1 MIYKGFT
8 EAARRVAD
16 NPFVGEQRDDDNKT
30 RILVVED
37 EEAIRRGL
45 CDVLAYHGH
54 APIEAEDGE
63 RGLELALGGGFA
75 LLLLDIMLPG
85 RSGFEVCRELR
96 ERGDDVPVLM
106 LTARG
111 SEEDVLEGFRC
122 GADDYVTKPFSVA
135 ELTARVEAILRRSGG
150 LRDEARAP
158 FDFGPWHV
166 DPSNLRA
173 EDDERRL
180 DLTAREI
187 EMLQL
192 FLRERGRIVSRR
204 MLLAEV
210 WQAPDPDRLETRTVD
225 MQIAKLR
232 KKLDG
237 ESGSLLETVRG
248 AGYRFGG

>member
-1 MIYKGFT
+1 
-8 EAARRVAD
+8 VAD
-16 NPFVGEQRDDDNKT
+16 TAFVDEHEGDDKA

-37 EEAIRRGL
+37 EAPIRRGL

-54 APIEAEDGE
+54 APIPAEDGE
-63 RGLELALGGGFA
+63 RGLALASGGGFA

-85 RSGFEVCRELR
+85 RSGFDVCRELR
-96 ERGDDVPVLM
+96 ERGHDVPVLM

-150 LRDEARAP
+150 LREESRAP

-166 DPSNLRA
+166 DPRNLRA
-173 EDDERRL
+173 DSGETRV
-180 DLTAREI
+180 DLTARELEI
-187 EMLQL
+187 VQL

-210 WQAPDPDRLETRTVD
+210 WHAPDPDRLETRTVD

-232 KKLDG
+232 KKLDI
-237 ESGSLLETVRG
+237 ESASLLETVRG

>member
-1 MIYKGFT
+1 MT
-8 EAARRVAD
+8 EQ
-16 NPFVGEQRDDDNKT
+16 PDDDKKA

-54 APIEAEDGE
+54 APIEAATGD
-63 RGLELALGGGFA
+63 RGLELALGGEFS
-75 LLLLDIMLPG
+75 LVLLDIMLPG
-85 RSGFEVCRELR
+85 RSGYEVCRELR
-96 ERGDDVPVLM
+96 ARGEDVPVLM

-111 SEEDVLEGFRC
+111 REEDVLEGFRC

-150 LRDEARAP
+150 LREERDAC
-158 FDFGPWHV
+158 FDFGPWRI

-173 EDDERRL
+173 DDGTQHI
-180 DLTAREI
+180 DLTRRELAI
-187 EMLQL
+187 LEL

-204 MLLAEV
+204 TLLSEI
-210 WQAPDPDRLETRTVD
+210 WRAPDPDRLETRTVD

-237 ESGSLLETVRG
+237 DTASLLETVRG
-248 AGYRFGG
+248 AGYRFGS